1 MKINGLLFDKDGTL
15 FDFRTTWNSWA
26 IDAMT
31 ELAGGD
37 PNIMTALADVADFD
51 LAAQSFRPT
60 SPIIAGTHYEAS
72 ALLAS
77 VIPTMSVD
85 DMATYLTEKAQQVA
99 LSEVVPLRAY
109 LLNLKSKGIAVGV
122 MTNDSEEGARA
133 HMSRAN
139 ALDVLDFVAGFDS
152 GYGGKPNPEPLLAF
166 ANKMNLDPHE
176 VAMVGD
182 STHDLIAG
190 KRAGMHTI
198 GVLTGMAETSD
209 LAPYADVVLGDIG
222 EIPVFLGL

>member
-1 MKINGLLFDKDGTL
+1 MKLKGLLFDKDGTL
-15 FDFRTTWNSWA
+15 FDFRTTWNAWA
-26 IDAMT
+26 VAAIT
-31 ELAGGD
+31 ELANGD
-37 PNIMTALADVADFD
+37 ADLVTALANVADFD
-51 LAAQSFRPT
+51 FDTQSFRPS

-77 VIPTMSVD
+77 VVPSMSVD
-85 DMATYLTEKAQQVA
+85 QMAAYLTEKARDVNLA
-99 LSEVVPLRAY
+99 EVVPLRAY
-109 LLNLKSKGIAVGV
+109 LLDLKSKGIAVGV

-152 GYGGKPNPEPLLAF
+152 GFGGKPNPEPLLAF
-166 ANKMNLDPHE
+166 AHKMNIAPSD

-198 GVLTGMAETSD
+198 GVLTGMAETHD
-209 LAPYADVVLGDIG
+209 LAAYADVVLDNIGDI
-222 EIPVFLGL
+222 PAYLGL